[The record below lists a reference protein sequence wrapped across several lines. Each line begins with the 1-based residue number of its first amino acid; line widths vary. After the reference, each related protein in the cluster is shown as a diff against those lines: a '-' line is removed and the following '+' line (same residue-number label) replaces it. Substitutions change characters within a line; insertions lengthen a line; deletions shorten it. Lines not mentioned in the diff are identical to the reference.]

1 VKGLPQP
8 GELWGLP
15 RHIKSW
21 MVVVRLTKNHVVY
34 RPYGSEDFFCL
45 PHEVW
50 CKTLPVLQ
58 SRVISPAHSVT
69 RN

>member
-1 VKGLPQP
+1 
-8 GELWGLP
+8 
-15 RHIKSW
+15 

-50 CKTLPVLQ
+50 RKTLPVLQ
-58 SRVISPAHSVT
+58 SRVISPADSVT